1 MENIPMLHYNFM
13 SHVCHVRRT
22 NFSLILFASRALMQ
36 GCNDM
41 ESLRVHASHTDKH
54 QTPR

>member
-1 MENIPMLHYNFM
+1 MENILMLHYNFM

-22 NFSLILFASRALMQ
+22 NFSLHFCALRALMQ

-41 ESLRVHASHTDKH
+41 ERLHIHASHMDKH